1 MMIKERFSEKSIV
14 LLVVWLSA
22 FGMPIMLSATN
33 VAIPV
38 VADQFDLNAS
48 QIAWIPM
55 SYLMASVM
63 FVLIF
68 GRLADALGK
77 KKIFLTGLL
86 VLSFSSIFVAL
97 ANSGSILLLGRF
109 LQGIGAAML
118 YATQTA
124 MVSSVYPAKE
134 RGKAIGITLSAVYLG
149 LALGPTLGG
158 IVMEYLNWRLNFVLH
173 LPLTL
178 IIIALIHQVPNHS
191 DNQLSKEFKFDK
203 AGSTLYAT
211 SIVLLCF
218 GVSNLPDSNSLVLLS
233 LFLVTAALFVKHSLK
248 YPFPIWDLGIFR
260 NNTMLTK
267 SCLASFMMY
276 AATYTNVV
284 ILSLYLQDL
293 KQLSASQAGLI
304 ISLQPATM
312 AILSSISGRLSDIF
326 EPRILATLGM
336 IISGCSLFTLSIL
349 ASMELSI
356 YFMVILVLVGVG
368 FSLFSSPNTNA
379 IMSSVA
385 KENYGLAAGTVA
397 TTRNLGQL
405 SSIFLISFSMS
416 FIVGDQL
423 ITKEVFP
430 SLLEAIELSFLIA
443 GSLCL
448 LGALLSASRGKMHE

>member
-1 MMIKERFSEKSIV
+1 MIKGRLSKKSTV

-22 FGMPIMLSATN
+22 FGMPIMLSAAN

-38 VADQFDLNAS
+38 VADQFGLSAT
-48 QIAWIPM
+48 QITWIPM

-63 FVLIF
+63 FVLFF
-68 GRLADALGK
+68 GKLADTLGR

-97 ANSGSILLLGRF
+97 ANSGSVLLLGRF
-109 LQGIGAAML
+109 LQGFGAAML

-173 LPLTL
+173 FPLTL
-178 IIIALIHQVPNHS
+178 IIILLIHQVPN
-191 DNQLSKEFKFDK
+191 DSKNKLLQEFKFDK
-203 AGSTLYAT
+203 VGSALYAA

-218 GVSNLPDSNSLVLLS
+218 GVSSLPDSISLVLLS
-233 LFLVTAALFVKHSLK
+233 LFLITVVLFVNHSLK
-248 YPFPIWDLGIFR
+248 HPFPIWDLRIFR

-276 AATYTNVV
+276 SATYSNVV

-312 AILSSISGRLSDIF
+312 AILSSISGRLSDII

-336 IISGCSLFTLSIL
+336 IISGCSLYTLSFL
-349 ASMELSI
+349 ASTELSV
-356 YFMVILVLVGVG
+356 YFMIVLVLVGVG

-385 KENYGLAAGTVA
+385 KENFGLAAATAA

-423 ITKEVFP
+423 ITREIFP

-448 LGALLSASRGKMHE
+448 LGAFLSATRGRMHE

>member
-1 MMIKERFSEKSIV
+1 MMIRERFSEKSIV

-22 FGMPIMLSATN
+22 FGMPVMLSSTN

-38 VADQFDLNAS
+38 VANQFGLSAS

-68 GRLADALGK
+68 GGLADALGK
-77 KKIFLTGLL
+77 KKIFFTGLL

-97 ANSGSILLLGRF
+97 ANSGSAFLLGRF

-149 LALGPTLGG
+149 LALGPILGG
-158 IVMEYLNWRLNFVLH
+158 IVMEYFSWRINFVLH
-173 LPLTL
+173 LPLTF
-178 IIIALIHQVPNHS
+178 IIIALMHLVPDDSNN
-191 DNQLSKEFKFDK
+191 DRIQEFKFDK
-203 AGSTLYAT
+203 IGSSLYAT

-218 GVSNLPDSNSLVLLS
+218 GVSSLPGSNSLVLLS
-233 LFLVTAALFVKHSLK
+233 LFLVTVALFVNHSLK
-248 YPFPIWDLGIFR
+248 CPSPIWDLRIFR
-260 NNTMLTK
+260 SNTMLTK

-276 AATYTNVV
+276 SATYSNVV

-312 AILSSISGRLSDIF
+312 AILSSASGRLSDVI
-326 EPRILATLGM
+326 EPRILTTLGM
-336 IISGCSLFTLSIL
+336 VISGCSLFTLSMI
-349 ASMELSI
+349 ASAELSL
-356 YFMVILVLVGVG
+356 YFMILLVLVGVG

-379 IMSSVA
+379 IMSSVT
-385 KENYGLAAGTVA
+385 KESYGLAASTVA
-397 TTRNLGQL
+397 STRNLGQL

-416 FIVGDQL
+416 FLVGDQV

-448 LGALLSASRGKMHE
+448 LGALLSATRGKLHE

>member
-1 MMIKERFSEKSIV
+1 MIKGRLSTKSIV

-38 VADQFDLNAS
+38 VADQFGLSAT

-63 FVLIF
+63 FVLFF
-68 GRLADALGK
+68 GKLADTLGRK
-77 KKIFLTGLL
+77 NIFLTGLL

-97 ANSGSILLLGRF
+97 ANSGSVLLLGRF
-109 LQGIGAAML
+109 LQGVGAAML

-158 IVMEYLNWRLNFVLH
+158 VVMEYLNWRLNFVLH
-173 LPLTL
+173 FPLTL
-178 IIIALIHQVPNHS
+178 IIIVLIHQIPNDS
-191 DNQLSKEFKFDK
+191 SNKLLQEFKFDK
-203 AGSTLYAT
+203 VGSALYAA

-218 GVSNLPDSNSLVLLS
+218 GVSSLPDSISLVLLS
-233 LFLVTAALFVKHSLK
+233 LFLITVALFVNHSLK
-248 YPFPIWDLGIFR
+248 HPFPIWDLRVFR

-276 AATYTNVV
+276 SATYSNVV

-312 AILSSISGRLSDIF
+312 AILSSISGRLSDII

-336 IISGCSLFTLSIL
+336 IISGCSLYTLSFL
-349 ASMELSI
+349 ASTELSV
-356 YFMVILVLVGVG
+356 YFMIVLVLVGVG

-379 IMSSVA
+379 IMGSVA
-385 KENYGLAAGTVA
+385 KENYGLAAATAA

-423 ITKEVFP
+423 ITREIFS

-448 LGALLSASRGKMHE
+448 LGALLSATRGRMHE

>member
-1 MMIKERFSEKSIV
+1 MIKGSLSTKSIV

-38 VADQFDLNAS
+38 VADQFGLSAT

-63 FVLIF
+63 FVLFF
-68 GRLADALGK
+68 GKLADTLGR

-97 ANSGSILLLGRF
+97 ANSGSVLLLGRF
-109 LQGIGAAML
+109 LQGVGAAML

-158 IVMEYLNWRLNFVLH
+158 VVMEYLNWRLNFVLH

-178 IIIALIHQVPNHS
+178 IIIVLIHQVPNDS
-191 DNQLSKEFKFDK
+191 SNRLLQEFKFDK
-203 AGSTLYAT
+203 LGSALYAT
-211 SIVLLCF
+211 SILLLCF
-218 GVSNLPDSNSLVLLS
+218 GVSSLPDSISLVLLS
-233 LFLVTAALFVKHSLK
+233 LFLITVALFVNHSLK
-248 YPFPIWDLGIFR
+248 HPFPIWDLRVFR

-276 AATYTNVV
+276 SATYSNVV

-312 AILSSISGRLSDIF
+312 AILSSISGRLSDII

-336 IISGCSLFTLSIL
+336 IISGCSLYTLSFL
-349 ASMELSI
+349 ASTELSV
-356 YFMVILVLVGVG
+356 YFMIVLVLVGVG

-379 IMSSVA
+379 IMGSVA
-385 KENYGLAAGTVA
+385 KENYGLAAATAA

-423 ITKEVFP
+423 ITREIFS

-448 LGALLSASRGKMHE
+448 LGAFLSATRGRMHE